1 MVIFSKL
8 KASIQKHPYRWGV
21 ILLMIAAFGV
31 RAWNFSDTLY
41 FQLDQARDAR
51 MIGEVLKDGP
61 GRLPLL
67 GPRAAGTYLRL
78 GPIFYYMQYVSAA
91 IFQSAE
97 PHILAYPDLILSVMA
112 IGLFYFFLR
121 QFFTKPISF
130 ITTGLF
136 AFSFMLTQ
144 YGRFAWNPNQLVLWL
159 LLFFTGI
166 YRAAVDKNPRRR
178 GWWLLAAALAYAI
191 ASQLHFTALLVMPVA
206 ALGFWIFYRP
216 VKIKWYFWVGA
227 LATLFF
233 FYIPVFLSEIH
244 TEWDNWN
251 QFTYALTHKSEEH
264 PLRAKIA
271 KSLDLHGQYYSLML
285 TSYGD
290 DDYLIFRYGF
300 LLGLIFIIW
309 LGWKFFRAE
318 EKRSKRAFL
327 FLVLIWMVAF
337 GAFYTKMAFTVL
349 KPRFWLMVAPV
360 AFTCLALVFAT
371 IYRPGSKKRGRWI
384 MGGIASLLLIANLYA
399 IGYWY
404 WTLENQRELS
414 GGFYARRLMLKQD
427 DLVGMEQMRKVTD
440 IMAKRAKE
448 EGKEACFYAPGEY
461 LRPYE
466 DLGKLYHPEVVFDR
480 ISFRKDL
487 NQDCVFFSVGKLKN
501 KERPRLPGD
510 HEQSFEGVKLY
521 EIGQIALW
529 ETRRT
534 DISYVKEDILEEVIS
549 NEEKLNQVLEKKE
562 VVEKEQARIEEQER
576 QAKLRELREAG
587 EENRKPENDPE
598 PNRERRVFWYH
609 VFDGSYEKKND

>member
-1 MVIFSKL
+1 M
-8 KASIQKHPYRWGV
+8 G
-21 ILLMIAAFGV
+21 
-31 RAWNFSDTLY
+31 
-41 FQLDQARDAR
+41 
-51 MIGEVLKDGP
+51 
-61 GRLPLL
+61 
-67 GPRAAGTYLRL
+67 
-78 GPIFYYMQYVSAA
+78 
-91 IFQSAE
+91 
-97 PHILAYPDLILSVMA
+97 
-112 IGLFYFFLR
+112 
-121 QFFTKPISF
+121 
-130 ITTGLF
+130 
-136 AFSFMLTQ
+136 
-144 YGRFAWNPNQLVLWL
+144 
-159 LLFFTGI
+159 
-166 YRAAVDKNPRRR
+166 
-178 GWWLLAAALAYAI
+178 
-191 ASQLHFTALLVMPVA
+191 
-206 ALGFWIFYRP
+206 
-216 VKIKWYFWVGA
+216 
-227 LATLFF
+227 
-233 FYIPVFLSEIH
+233 
-244 TEWDNWN
+244 
-251 QFTYALTHKSEEH
+251 
-264 PLRAKIA
+264 
-271 KSLDLHGQYYSLML
+271 
-285 TSYGD
+285 
-290 DDYLIFRYGF
+290 
-300 LLGLIFIIW
+300 
-309 LGWKFFRAE
+309 
-318 EKRSKRAFL
+318 
-327 FLVLIWMVAF
+327 AF